1 MRDSG
6 RERVVM
12 IVVEIP
18 ELNISYKP
26 QKISPKFAGTVRDL
40 LNSKIREAI
49 FHPQFQTDVSR
60 PLQIDNIIDQEVCV
74 SCSSSTHLPSLLLRF
89 VGEESVWW

>member
-1 MRDSG
+1 MNSVDDEQHRINASLSI
-6 RERVVM
+6 R
-12 IVVEIP
+12 ILVEIP

-26 QKISPKFAGTVRDL
+26 QKISPKFGGTVRDL

-60 PLQIDNIIDQEVCV
+60 PLQIDNIIDQEVR
-74 SCSSSTHLPSLLLRF
+74 SFFLLI
-89 VGEESVWW
+89 SI

>member
-1 MRDSG
+1 
-6 RERVVM
+6 M

-26 QKISPKFAGTVRDL
+26 QMISPKFTGTVRDL
-40 LNSKIREAI
+40 LNSKIRDSI

-60 PLQIDNIIDQEVCV
+60 PLQIDNIIDQEVGAC
-74 SCSSSTHLPSLLLRF
+74 CSHLTHHLLSLLF
-89 VGEESVWW
+89 HSVGEKSVWW